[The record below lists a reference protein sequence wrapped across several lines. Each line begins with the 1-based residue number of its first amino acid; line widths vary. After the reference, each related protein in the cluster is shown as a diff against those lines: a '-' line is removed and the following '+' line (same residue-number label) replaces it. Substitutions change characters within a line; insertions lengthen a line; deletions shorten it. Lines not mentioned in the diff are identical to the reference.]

1 MEHNKSND
9 RNDDQR
15 NSDQDKIRINTMN
28 ETIREV
34 SGGPDSDLND
44 LKESGPESNSV
55 HELRSKGTRNTDV
68 TQGMNWNPNDT
79 SGVRSG
85 GTVDMD
91 DQTTGGAGASTGTR
105 RGLGSNLTPKM
116 GTTGSDYDGQ
126 NSSS

>member
-15 NSDQDKIRINTMN
+15 NADQDKIRSNTMN

-34 SGGPDSDLND
+34 SGGPDMNLNGLRDSDQ
-44 LKESGPESNSV
+44 ESDSI
-55 HELRSKGTRNTDV
+55 HELDTEVNRNTDV
-68 TQGMNWNPNDT
+68 TQGMSYNPNDT

-91 DQTTGGAGASTGTR
+91 DQTAGGAGANTGTR

-126 NSSS
+126 NSTS